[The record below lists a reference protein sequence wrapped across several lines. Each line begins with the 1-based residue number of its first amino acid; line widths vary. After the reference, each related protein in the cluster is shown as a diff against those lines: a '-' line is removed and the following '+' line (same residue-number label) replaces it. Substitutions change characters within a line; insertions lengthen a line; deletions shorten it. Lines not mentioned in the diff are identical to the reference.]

1 MNKILKNAIIFSGA
15 LSCHILSADPATPA
29 AAPNGSEIQ
38 TQIRLEIKDDTKEV
52 HLINTN
58 NDPYVH
64 TKTYVLKHADPYEI
78 RPFIREAVQSKR
90 VDSNLTKVECIKYN
104 DGTGILIVSAEKY
117 RFEKQ
122 EGSMSI
128 GEVIEKLDVPNVVSE
143 EDFKTFVYFPKY
155 WDSTSLRQLVRN
167 VGANVQNDAAELDSG
182 EDLFS
187 SDESLNALLFYV
199 APYSKK
205 NIEKMLELYDTPTT
219 EVDISYTVYEVDA
232 ENDGKIGAD
241 FQAWKNG
248 EGSRLLSLGGR
259 HRNGWNAAFGGGIN
273 KSKSSGMDFLNLSPK
288 WNTRYLDFLVAK
300 SHAKVMTSG
309 KLTIMNS
316 QTGTI
321 TKTTDILRFA
331 DGENI
336 NNQQIIGYAT
346 YNGTTFVTSGTAAAA
361 GNVDSIRIQAFDS
374 KGTQIDLDQA
384 FTGDVVIAQI
394 TTGEVTSY
402 MLHITTPGAGNF
414 VKNGK
419 NMGKKATAFALTL
432 QTSTESADAS
442 ANNVAGTA
450 NVAYSFND
458 TLATYSDT
466 YTIGRDVQRDVVGAG
481 SASSITGLNG
491 YGFKMQITPVVCEE
505 STTMDITM
513 LNDSLIG
520 FDDDGTPRIT
530 RNSSVTTRVMMS
542 NSGKEFVIGGL
553 EKKTVV
559 DSVSK
564 LPYLGDIPGLGWLL
578 GSTSQTT
585 KRSQMV
591 VVFKC
596 EPVTPV
602 APVDSGQLGDIM
614 KVKTKTKEA
623 GGEKWYGNYPNYGFD
638 QFLLDKDKTL
648 DSLSLP

>member
-1 MNKILKNAIIFSGA
+1 MNKIFKTAIIFTGA
-15 LSCHILSADPATPA
+15 LSCHILSADSGTPA
-29 AAPNGSEIQ
+29 AAPNGSDIQ
-38 TQIRLEIKDDTKEV
+38 TQLRLEIKDDTKEV

-90 VDSNLTKVECIKYN
+90 VDSNQTKVECIKYN

-117 RFEKQ
+117 RFEKK
-122 EGSMSI
+122 EGIMSI
-128 GEVIEKLDVPNVVSE
+128 DEVVEMLDKPEIISE

-155 WDSTSLRQLVRN
+155 WDSTSLRQLVSN

-219 EVDISYTVYEVDA
+219 EVSITYTVYEVDA
-232 ENDGKIGAD
+232 ENDGKVGAD

-259 HRNGWNAAFGGGIN
+259 HRNGWNAAYGGGIN
-273 KSKSSGMDFLNLSPK
+273 KSKSSAMDFLNMSPK
-288 WNTRYLDFLVAK
+288 WNTRFLDFLIAK
-300 SHAKVMTSG
+300 SHAKVVTSG
-309 KLTIMNS
+309 KLDIMNS

-331 DGENI
+331 DGTSI
-336 NNQQIIGYAT
+336 ADQQIIGYVT
-346 YNGTTFVTSGTAAAA
+346 YNGTSFVTSGTAAAA

-374 KGTQIDLDQA
+374 EGTQIDFDA
-384 FTGDVVIAQI
+384 GFTGDLIIAQI

-402 MLHITTPGAGNF
+402 MMHITTPGAGNF

-432 QTSTESADAS
+432 QTSTESFSAD
-442 ANNVAGTA
+442 NRTAGA
-450 NVAYSFND
+450 GNSVYSFND
-458 TLATYSDT
+458 TTPTYSDT
-466 YTIGRDVQRDVVGAG
+466 YNIGRDVQRNVVGAG
-481 SASSITGLNG
+481 SASEISGLNG
-491 YGFKMQITPVVCEE
+491 YGFRMQITPVVCEE
-505 STTMDITM
+505 STIMDISM
-513 LNDSLIG
+513 RNDSLVG

-530 RNSSVTTRVMMS
+530 RNSSVDTRVMMS

-553 EKKTVV
+553 EKRTVV
-559 DSVSK
+559 DSVAK

-585 KRSQMV
+585 KKSQLV
-591 VVFKC
+591 VVFRC
-596 EPVTPV
+596 EPVTPTTAV
-602 APVDSGQLGDIM
+602 ASGQLEDIM

-623 GGEKWYGNYPNYGFD
+623 GGEKWYGNYNNYGFD
-638 QFLLDKDKTL
+638 QFLLDANKTF